1 MRVSGDERI
10 KTLILAGG
18 KGEGLSVLAAHRAVA
33 SMPFGG
39 RYRLVDFPLSN
50 CVNSGLYDI
59 GILAQYN
66 PISLMD
72 HLGTGQAWDLD
83 RKRTGVSLLQPIQTD
98 ARSSWYRGTADALR
112 QNRRV
117 FQEHDFVLVLPG
129 DLIFKM
135 DFRGLIRQHRRRRA
149 AVTIAT
155 AVADF
160 HDIHRFGVVEVAD
173 DDRVTAFLEKPDRP
187 VGTVASMAIYLFDAA
202 YLTHKLEPLRKG
214 QYDLVRDV
222 VVPAVAEGVVH
233 QFPFNGYWEDVG
245 ELTPYYKANMEL
257 LRDSPRLEMTT
268 PSWPIMTP
276 TDEMPPAKFGPK
288 SHVVRSLV
296 ANGSIVNGKV
306 INSILSRGVYVE
318 EGALVRDS
326 ILFGDTV
333 VRGGAVVDRA
343 IIDRVCDVGE
353 NARVGAGEVPGGNER
368 FGGLFS
374 GGVTVVGKGVALP
387 AGVAVGRHVCVAPYT
402 PVELF
407 GEEVPAGAA
416 VGDFNSP

>member
-1 MRVSGDERI
+1 MGDERV
-10 KTLILAGG
+10 KVMVLAGG
-18 KGEGLSVLAAHRAVA
+18 KGEGLSVLASHRAVS

-98 ARSSWYRGTADALR
+98 AGSSWYRGTADALR
-112 QNRRV
+112 QNRRE
-117 FQEHDFVLVLPG
+117 FDGYDFVLVLPG
-129 DLIFKM
+129 DLVFKM
-135 DFRGLIRQHRRRRA
+135 DFRGLIRQHHRRRA
-149 AVTIAT
+149 AVTVAT
-155 AVADF
+155 APADF
-160 HDIHRFGVVEVAD
+160 KDTHRFGIVEVAD
-173 DDRVTAFLEKPDRP
+173 DDRITAFLEKPDRP
-187 VGTVASMAIYLFDAA
+187 AGTLASMAIYLFDAA

-245 ELTPYYKANMEL
+245 ELTPYYQTNMEL
-257 LRDSPRLEMTT
+257 LRDAPRLEMVD

-276 TDEMPPAKFGPK
+276 TDEMPPAKFGPRC
-288 SHVVRSLV
+288 HAVRSLV

-333 VRGGAVVDRA
+333 VHRGAVVDRA
-343 IIDRVCDVGE
+343 IIDRFCDVGE
-353 NARVGAGEVPGGNER
+353 KAQVGVGEVSDGNER
-368 FGGLFS
+368 FGKIFS

-387 AGVAVGRHVCVAPYT
+387 GGITVGRHVCVAPNASG
-402 PVELF
+402 ELLVK
-407 GEEVPAGAA
+407 GIPAGAA
-416 VGDFNSP
+416 VGEFP

>member
-1 MRVSGDERI
+1 MWSRSEERI
-10 KTLILAGG
+10 KVLILAGG
-18 KGEGLSVLAAHRAVA
+18 RGESLSVLAAHRAV
-33 SMPFGG
+33 SSVPFGG
-39 RYRLVDFPLSN
+39 RYRLIDFPLSN

-59 GILAQYN
+59 GVLAQYN

-98 ARSSWYRGTADALR
+98 ADSYWYRGTADALR
-112 QNRRV
+112 QNRQV
-117 FQEHDFVLVLPG
+117 FQGHDFVLVLPG

-160 HDIHRFGVVEVAD
+160 KEVRRFGIVEVAD
-173 DDRVTAFLEKPDRP
+173 DDRITAFLEKPEKP

-202 YLTHKLEPLRKG
+202 YLTHKLEPLIKG

-222 VVPAVAEGVVH
+222 IIPAVGEGVVH

-245 ELTPYYKANMEL
+245 VLTPYYQANMEL
-257 LRDSPRLEMTT
+257 LRDSPRLETT
-268 PSWPIMTP
+268 DASWPIMTP
-276 TDEMPPAKFGPK
+276 TDEMPPAKFGPE
-288 SHVVRSLV
+288 SHAVRSLV

-306 INSILSRGVYVE
+306 INSILNRGVYVE
-318 EGALVRDS
+318 GGALVRDS

-333 VRGGAVVDRA
+333 IRSGAV
-343 IIDRVCDVGE
+343 IDRVIVDRGCEIGE
-353 NARVGAGEVPGGNER
+353 GARVGVGDVHGGNER
-368 FGGLFS
+368 YGDLFS
-374 GGVTVVGKGVALP
+374 GGITVIGKGNKIP
-387 AGVAVGRHVCVAPYT
+387 AGMSIGRHVCLAT
-402 PVELF
+402 ETSLE
-407 GEEVPAGAA
+407 GIGDEIPACAA
-416 VGDFNSP
+416 VGDFDFP

>member
-1 MRVSGDERI
+1 MRSLSEERI
-10 KTLILAGG
+10 KVLILTGG
-18 KGEGLSVLAAHRAVA
+18 KGESLSVLAAHRAVS

-39 RYRLVDFPLSN
+39 RYRLIDFPLSN

-59 GILAQYN
+59 GVLAQYN

-98 ARSSWYRGTADALR
+98 AASYWYRGTADALR

-117 FQEHDFVLVLPG
+117 FQGHDFVLVLPG

-155 AVADF
+155 AVADLKEVR
-160 HDIHRFGVVEVAD
+160 RFGIVEVAD
-173 DDRVTAFLEKPDRP
+173 DDRITAFLEKPEKP

-202 YLTHKLEPLRKG
+202 YLTHKLEPLKKG
-214 QYDLVRDV
+214 QYDLVGDV
-222 VVPAVAEGVVH
+222 IIPAVGEGVVH

-245 ELTPYYKANMEL
+245 ELTPYYQANMEL
-257 LRDSPRLEMTT
+257 LRDSPRLETADA
-268 PSWPIMTP
+268 SWPIMTP
-276 TDEMPPAKFGPK
+276 TDEMPPAKFGPE
-288 SHVVRSLV
+288 SHAVRSLV

-306 INSILSRGVYVE
+306 INSILNRGVYVE
-318 EGALVRDS
+318 GGALVRDS

-333 VRGGAVVDRA
+333 VRKGAV
-343 IIDRVCDVGE
+343 IDRVIVDRRCEIGE
-353 NARVGAGEVPGGNER
+353 DARVGVGDFHGGNER
-368 FGGLFS
+368 YGELFS
-374 GGVTVVGKGVALP
+374 GGITVIGKGNKIP
-387 AGVAVGRHVCVAPYT
+387 PGMSIGRHVCLAT
-402 PVELF
+402 ETSLE
-407 GEEVPAGAA
+407 GIGDEIPACAA
-416 VGDFNSP
+416 VGDFDFP

>member
-1 MRVSGDERI
+1 MGIPGDERV
-10 KTLILAGG
+10 KVMVLAGG
-18 KGEGLSVLAAHRAVA
+18 KGEGLSVLATHRAVS

-98 ARSSWYRGTADALR
+98 AGSSWYRGTADALR
-112 QNRRV
+112 QNRRE
-117 FQEHDFVLVLPG
+117 FEGYDFVLVLPG
-129 DLIFKM
+129 DLVFKM
-135 DFRGLIRQHRRRRA
+135 DFRGLIRQHHRLRS
-149 AVTIAT
+149 AVTVAT
-155 AVADF
+155 APANFEDLS
-160 HDIHRFGVVEVAD
+160 RFGNVEVAD
-173 DDRVTAFLEKPDRP
+173 DDRITAFLEKPDRP
-187 VGTVASMAIYLFDAA
+187 AGTLASMAIYLFDAA
-202 YLTHKLEPLRKG
+202 YLTHKLDPLRKG

-245 ELTPYYKANMEL
+245 ELTPYYQANMEL
-257 LRDSPRLEMTT
+257 LRDAPRLEMVD

-276 TDEMPPAKFGPK
+276 TDEMPPAKFGPT
-288 SHVVRSLV
+288 SHAVRSLV

-333 VRGGAVVDRA
+333 VHRGALVDRVVM
-343 IIDRVCDVGE
+343 DRFCDVGE
-353 NARVGAGEVPGGNER
+353 KARVGVGEVSDGNER

-374 GGVTVVGKGVALP
+374 GGVTVVGRGVALP
-387 AGVAVGRHVCVAPYT
+387 AGIKVGRHVCIAPDT
-402 PVELF
+402 PGELF
-407 GEEVPAGAA
+407 GKSVPAGAA
-416 VGDFNSP
+416 AGEFDVV